1 MSEIFYNHFVVEIPN
16 FDKNEHTRDLLIDDH
31 KSKSNV

>member
-1 MSEIFYNHFVVEIPN
+1 LWSKSQTLE
-16 FDKNEHTRDLLIDDH
+16 KSEHTRDLLIDDH